1 MKDTK
6 KLRKGFTLVELIVVI
21 AIIAILAAVSVA
33 GYYGFIASANQSAAD
48 QEAAQIKNVL
58 ILSATNGKTINNL
71 TYSYDN
77 NGIKVTKGSDYEEVD
92 PNDDIFGAFQ
102 GMLEENG
109 INVNIENDYDSSVPD
124 KLNAYIILLNAENFD
139 ATGSSF
145 SMDNDDNFGYV
156 TSLVYVAKNTYKS
169 LVKFTNN

>member
-1 MKDTK
+1 MKNTK

-58 ILSATNGKTINNL
+58 ISSAFNGKTIENL

-77 NGIKVTKGSDYEEVD
+77 NGIKVTKASDYEETA
-92 PNDDIFGAFQ
+92 PIDDIFGAFQ
-102 GMLEENG
+102 EMLKENG
-109 INVNIENDYDSSVPD
+109 LTVKTQNEYTEPD
-124 KLNAYIILLNAENFD
+124 KVNAYIILLNADNVNADSSNFEIIEGENFD
-139 ATGSSF
+139 
-145 SMDNDDNFGYV
+145 YV
-156 TSLVYVAKNTYKS
+156 TSLVYVSKNTYKS